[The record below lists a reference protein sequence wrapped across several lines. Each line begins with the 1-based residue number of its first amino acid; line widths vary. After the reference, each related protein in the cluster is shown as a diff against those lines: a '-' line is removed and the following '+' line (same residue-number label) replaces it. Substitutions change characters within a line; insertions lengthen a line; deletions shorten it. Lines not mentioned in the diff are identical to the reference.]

1 MKRIIQIEELAMTAA
16 AIYLIGQLDIS
27 LSWWLYLL
35 LFFSP
40 DLGMLGYVVNTKIG
54 AITYNLFHHRG
65 IAIVIATVGIMIVSQ
80 YVLLAGLLLFAHAS
94 FDRIFGFGLKY
105 FTSFKHTHLG
115 VMK

>member
-1 MKRIIQIEELAMTAA
+1 MKRIIQIEELAMTAV
-16 AIYLIGQLDIS
+16 AIYLIGQLDIT

-40 DLGMLGYVVNTKIG
+40 DLGMLGYLAGNKTG
-54 AITYNLFHHRG
+54 AITYNLFHHKG
-65 IAIVIATVGIMIVSQ
+65 LATIIALAGYWLQ
-80 YVLLAGLLLFAHAS
+80 NDYVLLAGLLLFAHAS

-105 FTSFKHTHLG
+105 FAGFKHTHLG

>member
-16 AIYLIGQLDIS
+16 AIYLIGQLDIT

-40 DLGMLGYVVNTKIG
+40 DLGMLGYLVSAKAG
-54 AITYNLFHHRG
+54 AFTYNLFHHRG
-65 IAIVIATVGIMIVSQ
+65 IAIVIAAVGIMIVSQ
-80 YVLLAGLLLFAHAS
+80 YVLLAGLILFAHAS

-105 FTSFKHTHLG
+105 FTGFKHTHLG

>member
-16 AIYLIGQLDIS
+16 TIYLIGQLDIS

-40 DLGMLGYVVNTKIG
+40 DLGILGYLLNAKIG
-54 AITYNLFHHRG
+54 AITYNLLHHRG
-65 IAIVIATVGIMIVSQ
+65 IAIVIAALGIMTLSQ
-80 YVLLAGLLLFAHAS
+80 YVLLAGLILFAHAG

-105 FTSFKHTHLG
+105 FAGFKHTHLG